1 MKVKK
6 IKSNNYL
13 FNIFIILLLIIIVIC
28 IYLFTHKS
36 NTKNT
41 INKIEKINTKN
52 KKSIEIVVSRYNED
66 LKWTLKYPFNK
77 YKYIVYNKGD
87 DENYEKTNVLKS
99 YNIKNQGKCDHTYF
113 YHIVHNYDNLSEIV
127 IFLPGCLDIYFKYNK
142 AKLLI
147 ESIEKH
153 NEAFFIVEYESSTS
167 LLNEFYY
174 YQMEEYKSMSQSNLE
189 KDGNIGLTKSK
200 IRPYGKWYRQNF
212 DFDIQNITLFGIFSF
227 NKKDI
232 YNHDKSYYFKHM
244 RSLEGAINHEVGHY
258 YEKSWE
264 AIFYPINHTYFL
276 NYSNSVTDISVKFM
290 IEYLKYYKEKSG
302 FDFSNT
308 YITGPLYWNLIY
320 FINKYTYLKY
330 NISKRKE

>member
-28 IYLFTHKS
+28 IYLYTKTS
-36 NTKNT
+36 NT
-41 INKIEKINTKN
+41 IDKIKKIDKIDKRNIKN
-52 KKSIEIVVSRYNED
+52 KKSIEIIVSRYNED
-66 LKWTLKYPFNK
+66 LKWTLESPFNK

-113 YHIVHNYDNLSEIV
+113 YHIVHNYYHLSDIV
-127 IFLPGCLDIYFKYNK
+127 IFLPGCLDIYFKHNK

-147 ESIEKH
+147 ELIEEH

-167 LLNEFYY
+167 LFNEFYY

-200 IRPYGKWYRQNF
+200 IRPYGKWYNQNF
-212 DFDIQNITLFGIFSF
+212 NFDIQKITLFGIFSF

-232 YNHDKSYYFKHM
+232 
-244 RSLEGAINHEVGHY
+244 
-258 YEKSWE
+258 
-264 AIFYPINHTYFL
+264 
-276 NYSNSVTDISVKFM
+276 
-290 IEYLKYYKEKSG
+290 
-302 FDFSNT
+302 
-308 YITGPLYWNLIY
+308 
-320 FINKYTYLKY
+320 
-330 NISKRKE
+330 